1 LVSALAF
8 GCAPPAPRPVARP
21 NAPVGPDAARDY
33 LLSIV
38 NRDRAAEGLSPV
50 LIDETANRAGQ
61 AHAEDMARFG
71 YTAHWGTDGSV
82 PEQRYTEAGGEHL
95 VFENAACFFDGNQRE
110 LEADPSFSADSLD
123 RIQKAFMDEVPP
135 NDGHRRNILNPRH
148 THVGFGVARPVGI
161 DQPCLTH
168 EFVDQYGDYSELP
181 KTARRGHQLEISGE
195 VKAPATFGGIGIAHD
210 PLPKRMSPAELNQ
223 TSSYKMPTP
232 YATYFPPGFVTPKPV
247 KLDGKQFSLDLAFPR
262 GPGRYSVSI
271 WGRFPGSG
279 DELTMTSL
287 RTVLVK

>member
-1 LVSALAF
+1 LIGGCAW
-8 GCAPPAPRPVARP
+8 GCAPPGPAPVVRP
-21 NAPVGPDAARDY
+21 NAPVGLDAAREY
-33 LLSIV
+33 LLAIV
-38 NRDRAAEGLSPV
+38 NRDRKAEGLAPV
-50 LIDETANRAGQ
+50 VIDETANRAGQ
-61 AHAEDMARFG
+61 GHAEDMARFG

-95 VFENAACFFDGNQRE
+95 VFENAACFFDAERRE
-110 LEADPSFSADSLD
+110 LDPDPHFSAESLD

-135 NDGHRRNILNPRH
+135 NDGHRKNILNPRH

-168 EFVDQYGDYSELP
+168 EFVDHYGEYSTLP
-181 KTARRGHQLEISGE
+181 KHARRGQKLEISGE
-195 VKAPATFGGIGIAHD
+195 VKAPVVFGGVGIAHD
-210 PLPKRMSPAELNQ
+210 PRPRPISPSELNQ
-223 TSSYKMPTP
+223 TSTYRMPTP
-232 YATYFPPGFVTPKPV
+232 YATFFPPGFVTPKPV
-247 KLDGKQFSLDLAFPR
+247 KFDGKHFSLDLTLSR

-271 WGRFPGSG
+271 WGRFPGAG

>member
-1 LVSALAF
+1 M
-8 GCAPPAPRPVARP
+8 RPS
-21 NAPVGPDAARDY
+21 APVGLESAREY

-50 LIDETANRAGQ
+50 VMDQSAHRAGQ
-61 AHAEDMARFG
+61 VHADDMARFG

-95 VFENAACFFDGNQRE
+95 VFENAACFFDGEERE
-110 LEADPSFSADSLD
+110 LDPNPSFSAESLD

-135 NDGHRRNILNPRH
+135 NDGHRKNILNPRH

-168 EFVDQYGDYSELP
+168 EFVAAYGEYAKVPERG
-181 KTARRGHQLEISGE
+181 RRGQKLEISGV
-195 VKAPATFGGIGIAHD
+195 VKAPAVFGGVGIGHD
-210 PLPKRMSPAELNQ
+210 PLPKPMSPAELNQ
-223 TSSYKMPTP
+223 TSTYRMPTP

-247 KLDGKQFSLDLAFPR
+247 KLEGTHFSLDLALSR
-262 GPGRYSVSI
+262 GPGRYSISI